1 MAAALALRRAGC
13 DVQVFERS
21 PELGE
26 VGAGLQLSPN
36 AVKALRA
43 LGVAEAAAA
52 VSVRP
57 QALEMR
63 NGRTGSLVFSIPMG
77 ETAIA
82 RYGAPYLHIHRADL
96 LDVLAKAA
104 EAAGVGARLGAQ
116 VSGYALH
123 GKKVRLGLDTG
134 QVVEGDLL
142 VGADGLNSAVRSQ
155 LTGPDLARFAGCSA
169 WRLTVPSAAVAGR
182 LPEGAAVVWTGP
194 GRHAVT
200 YRIRRGELVNFVGVV
215 ETARRGREGWDESGD
230 ISELRAD
237 FRDFADPVQAVI
249 EAATSCMR
257 RALYDRDPLPT
268 WSGERVTLLGDACH
282 AMPPFQAQGAA
293 MALEDA
299 VVLGR
304 LIAERAPLA
313 ETLARYEAL
322 RKPRAA
328 KVLASAR
335 SNMSV
340 FHRSNPVTQLAT
352 YGPMKIA
359 NRLMPEFVA
368 SRQDWIYGYD
378 PVEAAA

>member
-1 MAAALALRRAGC
+1 MLERA
-13 DVQVFERS
+13 

-43 LGVAEAAAA
+43 LGVAEAAEA

-57 QALEMR
+57 EALQMR
-63 NGRTGSLVFSIPMG
+63 SGRSGSLIFSIAMG
-77 ETAIA
+77 ETAIN

-104 EAAGVGARLGAQ
+104 AAAGVRVRLGARL
-116 VSGYALH
+116 SGYAIH
-123 GKKVRLGLDTG
+123 GQHVRAGLDTG

-142 VGADGLNSAVRSQ
+142 VGADGLNSAIRAQ
-155 LTGPDLARFAGCSA
+155 LIGPDLPRFAGCSA
-169 WRLTVPSAAVAGR
+169 WRLTVPAGAVAGR
-182 LPEGAAVVWTGP
+182 LGEGGAVVWTGP

-215 ETARRGREGWDESGD
+215 ETARRGQEGWDESGD
-230 ISELRAD
+230 LGELRED
-237 FRDFADPVQAVI
+237 FKAFADPVQAVI

-257 RALYDRDPLPT
+257 RALYDRDPLAT

-299 VVLGR
+299 VVLASVLR
-304 LIAERAPLA
+304 SDRPLA
-313 ETLARYEAL
+313 EALTRYEAL
-322 RKPRAA
+322 RKPRTA
-328 KVLASAR
+328 KVLDSAR
-335 SNMSV
+335 ANMKI
-340 FHRSNPVTQLAT
+340 FHRANPVTQLAT
-352 YGPMKIA
+352 YGPMRLA
-359 NRLMPEFVA
+359 NLFMPEFVA